1 MGIDVDGTLSPELLR
16 QVTYLGTV
24 LSSFPQA
31 EAALGHLLGVP
42 VGRKLIERTTER
54 IGAERVGG
62 RDTDRECHE
71 LRTLMVLTAG
81 PARVTPPVVGAV
93 MADGGRFQ
101 RTQKN
106 ADATSHWGEYKAGL
120 CLTLAEQTDETPLGE
135 DPHPAVPDFLLS
147 AECVRTLTTE
157 IARKAADVPET
168 TDATDPAVESASG
181 TVGDTAPDN
190 REPPVLS
197 PKVTAREVVATT
209 RDASAFSAMLY
220 ARAWESGLF
229 QSDREAFVGDGSS
242 WIWTIWSKRFKAWKF
257 VPILD
262 VIHAVT
268 HIYAAAMAGRTL
280 SEGWPIY
287 EQWISWIWNSQVER
301 VIAAVRER
309 AAELGEPTDD
319 DGPTSIRGIVWATL
333 GYLENQQ
340 PRMDYANYLRAGLPI
355 TSSHM
360 ESAVKELNHRIKGSE
375 KFWSESGGESVLQLK
390 ADELSTSVPLESFWN
405 SRPKT
410 RTGLR
415 SRCRKPTPA

>member
-1 MGIDVDGTLSPELLR
+1 M
-16 QVTYLGTV
+16 TYLGTV

-31 EAALGHLLGVP
+31 EAAVGHLLGVP

-54 IGAERVGG
+54 IGAERVAD
-62 RDTDRECHE
+62 RDTDIDNHD
-71 LRTLMVLTAG
+71 LRTLVILAAG
-81 PARVTPPVVGAV
+81 PAKVTPPVVGAV

-106 ADATSHWGEYKAGL
+106 VAATSHWSEYKAGL
-120 CLTLAEQTDETPLGE
+120 CLTLAEQTGETRPGE

-147 AECVRTLTTE
+147 PECVRTLTTE
-157 IARKAADVPET
+157 MSHKAADVPET
-168 TDATDPAVESASG
+168 SDATASVADASDDAVA
-181 TVGDTAPDN
+181 DT
-190 REPPVLS
+190 RERPVLS
-197 PKVTAREVVATT
+197 PEVTAREVVATT
-209 RDASAFSAMLY
+209 RDARAFATMLY
-220 ARAWESGLF
+220 ARAWETGLF
-229 QSDREAFVGDGSS
+229 QSDRKAFVGDGSS
-242 WIWTIWSKRFKAWKF
+242 WIWTIWSKHFKAWKF

-268 HIYAAAMAGRTL
+268 HVYAAAMAGRTQAD
-280 SEGWPIY
+280 GWPIY
-287 EQWISWIWNSQVER
+287 EQWITWLWNSQVDR
-301 VIAAVRER
+301 VIAAVRAR

-319 DGPTSIRGIVWATL
+319 DGPTSVRRIVWATL
-333 GYLENQQ
+333 GYLENQKS
-340 PRMDYANYLRAGLPI
+340 RMDYASYRRAGLPI

-390 ADELSTSVPLESFWN
+390 ADELSTSTPLETFWT

-415 SRCRKPTPA
+415 SRCRKPTSA